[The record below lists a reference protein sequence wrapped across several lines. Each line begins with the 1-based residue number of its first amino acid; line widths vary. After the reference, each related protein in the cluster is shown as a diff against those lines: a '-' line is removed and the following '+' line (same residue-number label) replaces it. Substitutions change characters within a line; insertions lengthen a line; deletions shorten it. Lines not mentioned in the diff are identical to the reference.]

1 MKNERGGRN
10 KERERTSEREK
21 EKERGSRPA
30 IPSEGV
36 RNIQDTT
43 FPEDRKELMRRDR
56 MTDYHLA
63 KDRRGGARGE
73 AEGKKRREERK
84 RKGEL
89 DREDAKVF
97 LKLLECVS
105 LPLPV
110 GSHANL
116 CSRRWRVLLS
126 FPSS

>member
-1 MKNERGGRN
+1 MKNERGWRDR
-10 KERERTSEREK
+10 ERERAREMQSAGSFER
-21 EKERGSRPA
+21 
-30 IPSEGV
+30 GV
-36 RNIQDTT
+36 RNIRDTT

-63 KDRRGGARGE
+63 KDRGRGGRRRKE
-73 AEGKKRREERK
+73 REERR

-105 LPLPV
+105 LPV
-110 GSHANL
+110 GSHANR